1 MMKLKIFPFCFLTIL
16 MFSCVNQKSE
26 DLLYSNTFSLK
37 DVVLLDGPFKH
48 ARDLNIQTLLK
59 YDTDRL
65 LATYLKEAGLPEK
78 ASLYPN
84 WEGLDGHVT
93 GHYLSALA
101 MNYASTG
108 NQECKELMEYMI
120 LELKACQDANG
131 INHPEWGEGYA
142 GGVPDSETIWS
153 NLRKGNFDAY
163 RSAWVPWYNV
173 HKMYAGL
180 RDAWYYAEN
189 EDAKDIF
196 LKFCDWGI
204 NITSDLTEEQMQ
216 SMLDTEHGGMNEIFA
231 DAYRISGD
239 EKYLTAARRFSHRM
253 LLDTMSSGTD
263 NLDNKHANTQVPKA
277 TGFQRITEL
286 SGDSKYADAGR
297 FFWETVTKNRSL
309 AFGGNSRR
317 EHFPPESEYIDF
329 INEVQGPESCNSHNM
344 LRLTEHLFRTD
355 PSAKY
360 SDYYERTML
369 NHILST
375 QHPEHGGYVYFT
387 PARPRHYRVYSAPN
401 EAMWCCVGSGME
413 NHGKYNQ
420 FIYTHVRDS
429 LFLNLFVASE
439 LNWAKKDI
447 LLRQE
452 TNFPYEE
459 FTRLIIT
466 KGSSQFVLMIR
477 YPSWV
482 KDGDLKI
489 TVNGNPVSFNEH
501 PSSYISID
509 RKWKEGDEVLVTFP
523 MHTSVEQLPNIP
535 DYLAF
540 FHGPVLL
547 GAKTGTEDLKGL
559 IADDSRWGHIASG
572 ERLPVDEAPAI
583 INTNKNDITEMII
596 PVQDKPLIFTLPS
609 SVLNSGDD
617 MILEPFYRIHD
628 SRYIIYWK
636 ILTNGK

>member
-1 MMKLKIFPFCFLTIL
+1 M
-16 MFSCVNQKSE
+16 
-26 DLLYSNTFSLK
+26 
-37 DVVLLDGPFKH
+37 
-48 ARDLNIQTLLK
+48 
-59 YDTDRL
+59 
-65 LATYLKEAGLPEK
+65 
-78 ASLYPN
+78 
-84 WEGLDGHVT
+84 
-93 GHYLSALA
+93 
-101 MNYASTG
+101 
-108 NQECKELMEYMI
+108 
-120 LELKACQDANG
+120 
-131 INHPEWGEGYA
+131 
-142 GGVPDSETIWS
+142 
-153 NLRKGNFDAY
+153 
-163 RSAWVPWYNV
+163 
-173 HKMYAGL
+173 
-180 RDAWYYAEN
+180 
-189 EDAKDIF
+189 
-196 LKFCDWGI
+196 
-204 NITSDLTEEQMQ
+204 
-216 SMLDTEHGGMNEIFA
+216 
-231 DAYRISGD
+231 
-239 EKYLTAARRFSHRM
+239 
-253 LLDTMSSGTD
+253 
-263 NLDNKHANTQVPKA
+263 
-277 TGFQRITEL
+277 
-286 SGDSKYADAGR
+286 
-297 FFWETVTKNRSL
+297 
-309 AFGGNSRR
+309 
-317 EHFPPESEYIDF
+317 
-329 INEVQGPESCNSHNM
+329 
-344 LRLTEHLFRTD
+344 
-355 PSAKY
+355 
-360 SDYYERTML
+360 
-369 NHILST
+369 
-375 QHPEHGGYVYFT
+375 
-387 PARPRHYRVYSAPN
+387 
-401 EAMWCCVGSGME
+401 
-413 NHGKYNQ
+413 
-420 FIYTHVRDS
+420 RDS